1 MRVGPHFSEQ
11 TFDFLEELEHRNNRE
26 WFEEHKPTYEVELK
40 ARMLEVIDA
49 VNARLETFAPEH
61 LRPAPKAM
69 LRIYR
74 DVRFSNDKTP
84 YKTHLAANWPRQ
96 GLEKTGG
103 AGFFLQ
109 VGVHGVMVAA
119 GAWSPGSPQL
129 RAIREYL
136 LDHHD
141 EMRQLLAAEPVTRLA
156 EPLDGR
162 PLLRAPQGF
171 PAEHPAA
178 DLLRVRSW
186 ALISRLPG
194 DAPSATTSS
203 TPSPSG
209 SRRWRR
215 WSTSST
221 CRCRRSPRSSGRHPP
236 VAGTSRSAGKPPQR
250 RPPLPDRA
258 LGSHGPAG

>member
-1 MRVGPHFSEQ
+1 MGPHFSEQ
-11 TFDFLEELEHRNNRE
+11 AFDFLEELEHRNNRE
-26 WFEEHKPTYEVELK
+26 WFEEHKSVYETELK

-49 VNARLETFAPEH
+49 INLRLGGFAADY

-119 GAWSPGSPQL
+119 GAYAPGSPQL
-129 RAIREYL
+129 HAIRDYL

-141 EMRQLLAAEPVTRLA
+141 EMRALLAAEPVARLA
-156 EPLDGR
+156 QPLDGR
-162 PLLRAPQGF
+162 PLIRGPKGF

-178 DLLRVRSW
+178 DLLRMRSW
-186 ALISRLPG
+186 ALFARLPG
-194 DAPSATTSS
+194 EVALTDGLVDAVVERFSAL
-203 TPSPSG
+203 TPLVEFLNIPLASVTPLE
-209 SRRWRR
+209 REAAA
-215 WSTSST
+215 
-221 CRCRRSPRSSGRHPP
+221 GRHR
-236 VAGTSRSAGKPPQR
+236 G
-250 RPPLPDRA
+250 
-258 LGSHGPAG
+258 

>member
-1 MRVGPHFSEQ
+1 VGPHFGEQ
-11 TFDFLEELEHRNNRE
+11 AFDFLEELEHRNNRE
-26 WFEEHKPTYEVELK
+26 WFEQNRSVYEIELK

-49 VNARLETFAPEH
+49 INLQLAGFAPDY

-84 YKTHLAANWPRQ
+84 YKTHLAASWPRQ

-109 VGVHGVMVAA
+109 VGVHGVMMAA
-119 GAWSPGSPQL
+119 GAYSPGSPQL
-129 RAIREYL
+129 HAIREYL
-136 LDHHD
+136 LDHH
-141 EMRQLLAAEPVTRLA
+141 EQLRRLLADESLVRLA

-162 PLLRAPQGF
+162 PLIRAPKGF

-186 ALISRLPG
+186 ALFARLPG
-194 DAPSATTSS
+194 DAALSDGFVDAVVERFRVLAPLIDFLNIPLAGV
-203 TPSPSG
+203 TPLEREAAAG
-209 SRRWRR
+209 RR
-215 WSTSST
+215 
-221 CRCRRSPRSSGRHPP
+221 
-236 VAGTSRSAGKPPQR
+236 
-250 RPPLPDRA
+250 RA
-258 LGSHGPAG
+258 

>member
-1 MRVGPHFSEQ
+1 MGPHFSEQ
-11 TFDFLEELEHRNNRE
+11 AFDFLEELEHRNNRE
-26 WFEEHKPTYEVELK
+26 WFEEHKGVYETELK
-40 ARMLEVIDA
+40 ARMLEVIEA
-49 VNARLETFAPEH
+49 INTRLGEFAPDY

-119 GAWSPGSPQL
+119 GAYSPGSPQL
-129 RAIREYL
+129 HSIREYL

-141 EMRQLLAAEPVTRLA
+141 EVRTLLAEESLVRLA
-156 EPLDGR
+156 EPLDGH
-162 PLLRAPQGF
+162 PLIRGPKGF
-171 PAEHPAA
+171 PVEHPAA

-186 ALISRLPG
+186 ALFGRMPG
-194 DAPSATTSS
+194 DAALADDFVDAVVE
-203 TPSPSG
+203 
-209 SRRWRR
+209 RF
-215 WSTSST
+215 
-221 CRCRRSPRSSGRHPP
+221 
-236 VAGTSRSAGKPPQR
+236 
-250 RPPLPDRA
+250 RA
-258 LGSHGPAG
+258 LAPLVDFLNVPLAAVTPLEREAAAGRRRA